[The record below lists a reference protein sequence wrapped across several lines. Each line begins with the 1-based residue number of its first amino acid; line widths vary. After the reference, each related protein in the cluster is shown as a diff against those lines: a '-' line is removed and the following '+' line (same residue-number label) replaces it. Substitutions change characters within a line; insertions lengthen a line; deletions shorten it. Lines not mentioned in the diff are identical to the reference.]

1 MIIFLTIV
9 YIQIRI
15 NILEKEPVYN
25 PDDICNIKI
34 INPFFKPSDGYKK
47 IIEYEKLV
55 GKKLN
60 LLILLDGLEIV
71 GCIHQINN
79 NVIII
84 IFLKFKQ
91 CNKKM

>member
-1 MIIFLTIV
+1 MIFVILKLLIHLLNHLMG
-9 YIQIRI
+9 IQ
-15 NILEKEPVYN
+15 
-25 PDDICNIKI
+25 
-34 INPFFKPSDGYKK
+34 K

-71 GCIHQINN
+71 GCIHQINKN
-79 NVIII
+79 GIII